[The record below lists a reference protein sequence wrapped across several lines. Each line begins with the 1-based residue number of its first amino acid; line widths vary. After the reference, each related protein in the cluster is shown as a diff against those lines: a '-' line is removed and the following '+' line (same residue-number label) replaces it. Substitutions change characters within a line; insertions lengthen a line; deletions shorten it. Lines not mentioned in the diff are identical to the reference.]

1 MTDEKLEDLIR
12 LAKEAYQGTWHS
24 TGVAVMAEGE
34 GGMECVAN
42 MGDCL
47 GLWQANSLYI
57 EAVRP
62 SSILQLIER
71 LNNAESEAKRL
82 AEILAQQEADAK
94 LYLNFA
100 IGLQDE
106 AFKRLPNANKGE
118 AS

>member
-1 MTDEKLEDLIR
+1 MTDEKLEALIR

-57 EAVRP
+57 EAARP
-62 SSILQLIER
+62 SNILSLIER
-71 LNNAESEAKRL
+71 LNTAK
-82 AEILAQQEADAK
+82 ADAK
-94 LYLNFA
+94 RYRWLKCKSDLSLEGIKFYEWDDFIDGA
-100 IGLQDE
+100 IQAKEGD
-106 AFKRLPNANKGE
+106 
-118 AS
+118 